1 MGDLTGSLFC
11 FQPLGSSTV
20 DYIITSE
27 DLLSSI
33 IYFQVNKLEPDLS
46 DHCQLSCLSKCNFY
60 ESFNDSKKILM
71 PDKFIWNDKSQLLFE
86 AALNSHQRRSC
97 IYAVT
102 PWRAHR
108 QVKKIKNK

>member
-1 MGDLTGSLFC
+1 MASCD
-11 FQPLGSSTV
+11 
-20 DYIITSE
+20 D
-27 DLLSSI
+27 DLLDEEQEHFRI
-33 IYFQVNKLEPDLS
+33 INEKSVDDITLAF
-46 DHCQLSCLSKCNFY
+46 FY
-60 ESFNDSKKILM
+60 KPHTITLLTAKKILM